1 MIPGT
6 YKFFECLRLFDG
18 LAMNCECQ
26 HESQSL
32 IDDLPPVDSAGTLTE
47 GGCSMTMQLAM
58 WHLMPPALHQ
68 QCTCRLSRYSQ

>member
-26 HESQSL
+26 NESQSL
-32 IDDLPPVDSAGTLTE
+32 IDELPPVDSAGMLTE

-58 WHLMPPALHQ
+58 WSNATCTAPAVH
-68 QCTCRLSRYSQ
+68 RLSRYSQ

>member
-6 YKFFECLRLFDG
+6 YKFFECLWLFDG

-26 HESQSL
+26 HERQSL
-32 IDDLPPVDSAGTLTE
+32 IDDLPPVDSAGMLNE

-58 WHLMPPALHQ
+58 WHLIPPALHQ
-68 QCTCRLSRYSQ
+68 QCTCRLSR